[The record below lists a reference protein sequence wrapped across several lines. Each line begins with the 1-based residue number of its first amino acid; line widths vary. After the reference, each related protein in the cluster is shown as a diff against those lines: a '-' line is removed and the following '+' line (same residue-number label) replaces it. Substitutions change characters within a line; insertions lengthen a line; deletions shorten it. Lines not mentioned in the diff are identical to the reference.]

1 MPLRA
6 YLTLLLLIVTLQPSF
21 AMADTGSLLV
31 RLIDQT
37 TSRPVADA
45 TVQLD
50 SRDKQRHLSRS
61 NAAGNAR
68 VESLPS
74 GLYTLTV
81 SKLGYQSVKVPSVRF
96 IDDKTTSLTLSLKA
110 TEAPIEE
117 VLVIGN
123 TLGANRLASVGAS
136 QLDREALRSAAGS
149 GSDVLRAL
157 DGLPGLFSD
166 GEFSSYTVRG
176 NGPRDNLILV
186 DGVPFERV
194 VHFSDS
200 FGELDDVE
208 GGGRYSVFAPNVV
221 GNAEFQPGGW
231 NSAYGGKAGS
241 LLKLD
246 VAEGNPET
254 PSYTARLDFA
264 GLEVGYD
271 GPSGLHDDTTLLL
284 SARHLNFGR
293 LFEAIGIEDI
303 GEPSLTDVIVKTRTD
318 LGGGDALKFLLIYAP
333 EAYERE
339 VKHALASDEDSPGRY
354 EDLELVESEADNT
367 LLTASWSRLVG
378 SNAEM
383 TNQVYYRHYGEDSLS
398 GEAYPEGTGATEANT
413 PIRFPI
419 VTASRDETELG
430 WRLDYADDNALGR
443 LSSGLR
449 LSQTDVDFARALD
462 GDWIRY
468 QYESTDFRPN
478 PDQKYIVLTPSA
490 VNSELSES
498 TWQGALYADQEFAI
512 GSIDFRAGFRVDH
525 FNITDDSGVSP
536 RFAATWPAADK
547 LVLNLTAGRYLQAPR
562 LEDIASDSRNQLGF
576 ETIDQLSFGVKY
588 QLRPRLEVFIEPYYQ
603 VLNDL
608 VVLSDGVNQTFAN
621 TGEGTSYG
629 IDTAITRYFDHG
641 WSASATYSYNNTQ
654 VQDTPTGEKYDAD
667 YSRPHAASFGGVWEI
682 SEHWKISGRFKWA
695 SGRPYGDAIIH
706 ENVLGDAMPLRYS
719 KEIISN
725 NTERFDSYSSLNI
738 RLDYRQNF
746 GRTQL
751 IAFVD
756 VINLLGADNPSSEEF
771 NERTGENAIEDG
783 ESIPLI
789 GLRFEW

>member
-1 MPLRA
+1 MPSRLSVRLLPLLIA
-6 YLTLLLLIVTLQPSF
+6 TLPSLAFAAPGTLLLRVTD
-21 AMADTGSLLV
+21 A
-31 RLIDQT
+31 T
-37 TSRPVADA
+37 TSRPIDGAAVM
-45 TVQLD
+45 LE
-50 SRDKQRHLSRS
+50 SRDNKRIS
-61 NAAGNAR
+61 NSTQASGDAR
-68 VESLPS
+68 VEDLEQ
-74 GLYTLTV
+74 GLYTVTV
-81 SKLGYQSVKVPSVRF
+81 SKPGYQSVKVPSVRL
-96 IDDKTTSLTLSLKA
+96 IDDKTTPLTLSLQA
-110 TEAPIEE
+110 TAVPIEE
-117 VLVIGN
+117 ILVVGN
-123 TLGANRLASVGAS
+123 TLGANRLASVGTS

-166 GEFSSYTVRG
+166 GAFSSYTVRG

-231 NSAYGGKAGS
+231 NSAYGGRAGS

-284 SARHLNFGR
+284 SARQLNFGR

-318 LGGGDALKFLLIYAP
+318 LGGGDSLKFLLIYAP
-333 EAYERE
+333 EAYERT
-339 VKHALASDEDSPGRY
+339 VKHALASDEDSPGVY
-354 EDLELVESEADNT
+354 EDLELVDSEADNT
-367 LLTASWSRLVG
+367 LFTASWSRLVG

-383 TNQVYYRHYGEDSLS
+383 TNQLYYRHYGEESQS
-398 GEAYPEGTGATEANT
+398 GEAYPEAGATQSNT
-413 PIRFPI
+413 AIRFPI
-419 VTASRDETELG
+419 VTAMRDETELG

-449 LSQTDVDFARALD
+449 LSQTDVEFARALD
-462 GDWIRY
+462 GDWLRY
-468 QYESTDFRPN
+468 EYESTDFRPS
-478 PDQKYIVLTPSA
+478 PDQKYIVLTAGA
-490 VNSELSES
+490 VDTQLAEN
-498 TWQGALYADQEFAI
+498 TWQGALYADQEFTF
-512 GSIDFRAGFRVDH
+512 GDIDFRAGLRADH
-525 FNITDDSGVSP
+525 FNITDDTGISP

-547 LVLNLTAGRYLQAPR
+547 LTLNITAGRYLQTPR

-576 ETIDQLSFGVKY
+576 ETIDQLSLGMKY

-603 VLNDL
+603 TLSDL
-608 VVLSDGVNQTFAN
+608 VVQSDGVNQTFAN

-629 IDTAITRYFDHG
+629 VDTAITRYFDHG
-641 WSASATYSYNNTQ
+641 WSASATYSYNNTR
-654 VQDTPTGEKYDAD
+654 VKDTPSGEEYDAD

-695 SGRPYGDAIIH
+695 SGRPYGQSIIH

-725 NTERFDSYSSLNI
+725 NTERFDSFSSLNI
-738 RLDYRQNF
+738 RLDYRRSF

-771 NERTGENAIEDG
+771 NERTGENVIEDG